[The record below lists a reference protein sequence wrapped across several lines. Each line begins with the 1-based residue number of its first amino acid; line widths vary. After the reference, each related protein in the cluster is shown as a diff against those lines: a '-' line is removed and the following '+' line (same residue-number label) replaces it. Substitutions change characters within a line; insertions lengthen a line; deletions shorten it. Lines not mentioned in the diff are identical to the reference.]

1 MPQQQHH
8 PFHAVTSATTF
19 LRRPQQQQHQ
29 QQPLQ
34 QLQHEQQQYNSSQ
47 TLISPSIGLQARL
60 PQDHAGQQ
68 RVQRA
73 AAPKQRPA
81 SHYGARYNPMATAS
95 SSVSSIAHSHIPTL
109 PNIQLG
115 ESPTGAQTSNYVSSA
130 QSSSPGTGPN
140 QLFSSNL
147 TMDSDLHPLSGSS
160 GISIDGA
167 SRSMPIHQASPPPRS
182 NPLMVPSWPPSHI
195 SGYQSYEQQQPQQQY
210 SHGSG
215 LMTQGRPT
223 NTDHPGLAPAANFY
237 SRPQHTPLYQ
247 MGIPFSDGS
256 QFNYGSSPALSPT
269 PLLGLATAGSVGSDF
284 KLPAFDVKAY
294 TFRKKS
300 RHYVAVKQGNALRI
314 EPIIYLKTSI
324 LDHQQDVVRNWDYL
338 RFSPHRFRD
347 NALPK
352 KKLTAEEMRSARILD
367 VDISL
372 ISPNNK
378 NRLIEDSCPACVMR
392 MDGERK
398 IMQVLAKNFKV
409 THTGEPV
416 IDIRKGHA
424 IVCIKLNCYSD
435 HHNEQEGFVVRMQTL
450 SSIVDMGSSVK
461 LRICCEA
468 RSKAGTTEVEV
479 EEEDGLTDIDAPASL
494 GSRSPLGQERPAQ
507 SPSLSYG
514 SESPGP
520 KVRARQRSV
529 NSSSVASPRS
539 VDERTINSL
548 AVESNLSARN
558 GGSTSSASVSST
570 MAVRPPAF
578 RKIYPLTPSEGSCL
592 GGTRVTIHG
601 ANFDLL
607 RNPVVYFGKAR
618 ADLVIVSH
626 HDVMECT
633 TPPAEG
639 LKPGIVNVQIASEAE
654 LLSPEADSVEFMY
667 TVPPDYDLYNL
678 AATSLSYAMANE
690 YPLDDSLAFI
700 LRAHRSGAGL
710 DPLQGWG
717 VDQWTGSTGSSLDL
731 GISWTAKEEL
741 VLDFLRV
748 IQVLAP
754 GRTLPAFTTETGHSL
769 LHIAV
774 QYNMVRLAKELVAMG
789 IDHTA
794 VDRNQMPALDFA
806 EMLSSTEMVQV
817 LSSAKV
823 PPRPKVPPLFATATT
838 RSSMKEM
845 VASLIQKHEA
855 TLINVLEQEQ
865 ERKHKE
871 LMRLRDRSL
880 RIMELKDQALGKES
894 IDEEAEDGQ
903 SSPSLSSLGEGSPE
917 RDLLTDEQGR
927 KRKSHI
933 DTAIGW
939 TLAKKLN
946 IEASPPLSA
955 LDVLSVV
962 DSGRMS
968 FIKNGCQLWESSRGA
983 QLFGD
988 LVSFGQPAGLQ
999 IWACDSVTLISLDPT
1014 TGTYPA
1020 PKVSKNSSLAVV
1032 ALSTTG
1038 LHLFKEDFV
1047 GQDRIN
1053 KSLENWSLME
1063 IERIGLLE
1071 DDLEEMTIGVDMCC
1085 LVPRGGR
1092 NLLGERIEI
1101 KSTAANNIV
1110 KAISEAQ
1117 TRLNQHQRVATRHC
1131 WAESQLKLWSTL
1143 FGVEAREF
1151 DAVLTDHLDFE
1162 DGVLTMK
1169 PIGDNRRGGH
1179 SVPMIGAVLAS
1190 ICSLDNCKSIDFSGV
1205 KAEDDGWNK
1214 PELVRQLERTVQ
1226 AKRGVVIGWNFSRCG
1241 WAPSTIY
1248 GFLKGFN
1255 STKATMEETLTRC
1268 AHIILA
1274 GNHLNGDDSVGHA
1287 LVESIGQMAGLETLD
1302 VTDCD
1307 IGLVGMDTLVHH
1319 IKGLV
1324 NLRVRGNRCDQ
1335 RWWTWTDTLLQRNP
1349 KLRSCHIGAPIKV
1362 DNPSASLLSLERLQ
1376 SLDQLVEL
1384 DLTDSW
1390 INTGTLDTLARYLRI
1405 DASHHLKTLTLS
1417 HCQLDW
1423 CSSLARLFRTIC
1435 DVNTSTKFTLNVGR
1449 NPLFDKEESVRAW
1462 IESVE
1467 GAKVSI
1473 PFGIQMTEL
1482 VVADCTLQQILGPLA
1497 AATCFNELNFKGLY
1511 VKQNSLSFLSSYDEM
1526 RLQTVPVA
1534 ASPESCLALGEIL
1547 ESNSTL
1553 VMLDISGTTAPSEGA
1568 GRSVGGF
1575 GRHVSLAFPG
1585 LGRNSTL
1592 RILALDHNRFG
1603 EEGLSEFCQAL
1614 RSNSTLGVLT
1624 CDGNDI
1630 FTPQGLCSIERIFSP
1645 ASPLYLLPSLTSGE
1659 GGCQSAEMMDM
1670 DTSLANTSEQQ
1681 YNRTL
1686 CVWTHGQDEILMHV
1700 QLLTQD
1706 VTRLEEERDRLE
1718 KLLARSRDLTRESEV
1733 KVLSEALEEL
1743 KRRVAVAKRAR
1754 FEYSETHARIVK
1766 AISDNNERVKH
1777 AL

>member
-1 MPQQQHH
+1 MP
-8 PFHAVTSATTF
+8 
-19 LRRPQQQQHQ
+19 
-29 QQPLQ
+29 
-34 QLQHEQQQYNSSQ
+34 
-47 TLISPSIGLQARL
+47 G
-60 PQDHAGQQ
+60 
-68 RVQRA
+68 
-73 AAPKQRPA
+73 
-81 SHYGARYNPMATAS
+81 
-95 SSVSSIAHSHIPTL
+95 
-109 PNIQLG
+109 
-115 ESPTGAQTSNYVSSA
+115 YV
-130 QSSSPGTGPN
+130 
-140 QLFSSNL
+140 
-147 TMDSDLHPLSGSS
+147 
-160 GISIDGA
+160 
-167 SRSMPIHQASPPPRS
+167 
-182 NPLMVPSWPPSHI
+182 
-195 SGYQSYEQQQPQQQY
+195 QSYEQQQQY
-210 SHGSG
+210 SNG
-215 LMTQGRPT
+215 LMSQSAST
-223 NTDHPGLAPAANFY
+223 NTGHSGLAPPADFY
-237 SRPQHTPLYQ
+237 NRSQHTALYQ
-247 MGIPFSDGS
+247 MGIPLSDGS
-256 QFNYGSSPALSPT
+256 HFNYGSSPALSPT
-269 PLLGLATAGSVGSDF
+269 PLLSLATTGSVGGDF

-450 SSIVDMGSSVK
+450 SLIVDMGSSVK

-494 GSRSPLGQERPAQ
+494 GSRSPPVQERPGQ

-520 KVRARQRSV
+520 KVRPRQRSV

-539 VDERTINSL
+539 ADERIINSL
-548 AVESNLSARN
+548 AVESNLSTRD
-558 GGSTSSASVSST
+558 GGPTSSASVSST
-570 MAVRPPAF
+570 LPARPPVF

-601 ANFDLL
+601 ANFDIL
-607 RNPVVYFGKAR
+607 RNPVVYFGKVR
-618 ADLVIVSH
+618 AELVIVSH

-700 LRAHRSGAGL
+700 LRAHRLGAGL

-731 GISWTAKEEL
+731 GISWTAKEDL

-774 QYNMVRLAKELVAMG
+774 QYNMIRLAKELVAMG

-794 VDRNQMPALDFA
+794 VDRNQMPALVFA
-806 EMLSSTEMVQV
+806 EMLSSMEMVQV

-823 PPRPKVPPLFATATT
+823 PPRPMVPPLFATATT

-855 TLINVLEQEQ
+855 TLFSVLQQEQ

-871 LMRLRDRSL
+871 LINLRDRSL

-894 IDEEAEDGQ
+894 MDEEAEDAQ
-903 SSPSLSSLGEGSPE
+903 SSPSLSSLGEDSPE
-917 RDLLTDEQGR
+917 REHSSDEQGS
-927 KRKSHI
+927 KRKSQI
-933 DTAIGW
+933 DAAIGW
-939 TLAKKLN
+939 TLAKKLG

-955 LDVLSVV
+955 LDVMSVV
-962 DSGRMS
+962 DSSRMS

-999 IWACDSVTLISLDPT
+999 IWACDSVTLTSLDPT
-1014 TGTYPA
+1014 SGTYPS
-1020 PKVSKNSSLAVV
+1020 PKVSKDSSLAVL

-1038 LHLFKEDFV
+1038 LHLFKEDSV
-1047 GQDRIN
+1047 GQDRVN
-1053 KSLENWSLME
+1053 KSLENWSLVE

-1071 DDLEEMTIGVDMCC
+1071 EDSEETTICVDMCG

-1092 NLLGERIEI
+1092 DLLGERIEI
-1101 KSTAANNIV
+1101 KSTAASNIV

-1117 TRLNQHQRVATRHC
+1117 TRLDQHQRVATRHC

-1151 DAVLTDHLDFE
+1151 DTVLTDHLDFE

-1169 PIGDNRRGGH
+1169 PTGDDRRGGH
-1179 SVPMIGAVLAS
+1179 SMSMIGAVLAS
-1190 ICSLDNCKSIDFSGV
+1190 ICFLDNCNSIDFSKV
-1205 KAEDDGWNK
+1205 KAEEDGWNK
-1214 PELVRQLERTVQ
+1214 PELIRQLERTVRTKKD
-1226 AKRGVVIGWNFSRCG
+1226 AVLGWNFSYCG
-1241 WAPSTIY
+1241 WTPSTIH
-1248 GFLKGFN
+1248 GFVKGFN
-1255 STKATMEETLTRC
+1255 STEVTVEETLTRC
-1268 AHIILA
+1268 AQITLA
-1274 GNHLNGDDSVGHA
+1274 GNHLDGDNSAGHA
-1287 LVESIGQMAGLETLD
+1287 LVECISRMTGLETLD
-1302 VTDCD
+1302 ITGCD
-1307 IGLVGMDTLVHH
+1307 IGLVSMDNLVHH
-1319 IKGLV
+1319 IKGLL

-1349 KLRSCHIGAPIKV
+1349 KLQSCHIGAPIKI
-1362 DNPSASLLSLERLQ
+1362 DNPSASLLSLESLQ
-1376 SLDQLVEL
+1376 SLNQLVEL

-1390 INTGTLDTLARYLRI
+1390 ITAGTLDTLARYLRV

-1423 CSSLARLFRTIC
+1423 CSSMVGLFRTIC
-1435 DVNTSTKFTLNVGR
+1435 DINTSTKFTLNVGR
-1449 NPLFDKEESVRAW
+1449 NPLFDKEESIRAW

-1467 GAKVSI
+1467 GAKVSV

-1482 VVADCTLQQILGPLA
+1482 VMTDCTLQRILGPLA

-1511 VKQNSLSFLSSYDEM
+1511 VKQDSPFLSSTYDEM
-1526 RLQTVPVA
+1526 RLQTVPIA
-1534 ASPESCLALGEIL
+1534 ASAESCLALGRIL
-1547 ESNSTL
+1547 ESNSSL
-1553 VMLDISGTTAPSEGA
+1553 VMLDVSGTTTASEGA
-1568 GRSVGGF
+1568 AGRSIGGF

-1585 LGRNSTL
+1585 LGQNSTL
-1592 RILALDHNRFG
+1592 RVLALDHNQFG
-1603 EEGLSEFCQAL
+1603 KEGLSQFCQAL
-1614 RSNSTLGVLT
+1614 RSNSKLGVLT
-1624 CDGNDI
+1624 CDGNDV
-1630 FTPQGLCSIERIFSP
+1630 FTPQGLCSIERIFTP
-1645 ASPLYLLPSLTSGE
+1645 ATPLSLLPSTFSGRE
-1659 GGCQSAEMMDM
+1659 GCQSAEMMDV
-1670 DTSLANTSEQQ
+1670 DTSTAATGEQQ

-1686 CVWTHGQDEILMHV
+1686 CVWKHGQDEILMHV

-1706 VTRLEEERDRLE
+1706 VTRLVEERDRLE
-1718 KLLARSRDLTRESEV
+1718 MRLSRSRDLTNESDV
-1733 KVLSEALEEL
+1733 KMLSDAFEEL

-1766 AISDNNERVKH
+1766 AISDNNKRSQSSQCF
-1777 AL
+1777 

>member
-1 MPQQQHH
+1 
-8 PFHAVTSATTF
+8 
-19 LRRPQQQQHQ
+19 
-29 QQPLQ
+29 
-34 QLQHEQQQYNSSQ
+34 
-47 TLISPSIGLQARL
+47 
-60 PQDHAGQQ
+60 
-68 RVQRA
+68 
-73 AAPKQRPA
+73 
-81 SHYGARYNPMATAS
+81 
-95 SSVSSIAHSHIPTL
+95 
-109 PNIQLG
+109 
-115 ESPTGAQTSNYVSSA
+115 
-130 QSSSPGTGPN
+130 
-140 QLFSSNL
+140 
-147 TMDSDLHPLSGSS
+147 
-160 GISIDGA
+160 
-167 SRSMPIHQASPPPRS
+167 
-182 NPLMVPSWPPSHI
+182 
-195 SGYQSYEQQQPQQQY
+195 
-210 SHGSG
+210 
-215 LMTQGRPT
+215 MTQGAPT
-223 NTDHPGLAPAANFY
+223 NTGHPGLAPASNFY
-237 SRPQHTPLYQ
+237 NRSQHTPLYQ
-247 MGIPFSDGS
+247 MGIPLSDGS

-269 PLLGLATAGSVGSDF
+269 PLLGLGTTGSVGSDV
-284 KLPAFDVKAY
+284 KLSAFDVKAY

-352 KKLTAEEMRSARILD
+352 KKLTAEEMRTARILD

-435 HHNEQEGFVVRMQTL
+435 HHNEQEGFVVRIQTL

-520 KVRARQRSV
+520 KLRARQRSV

-539 VDERTINSL
+539 LDERVINSL

-558 GGSTSSASVSST
+558 SGSASSASAASSSST
-570 MAVRPPAF
+570 AKPPVF

-601 ANFDLL
+601 ANFDHL

-618 ADLVIVSH
+618 AELVIVSH

-639 LKPGIVNVQIASEAE
+639 LKPGIVNVQIVSEAE

-710 DPLQGWG
+710 DPIQGWG

-731 GISWTAKEEL
+731 GISWTAKEDL
-741 VLDFLRV
+741 VLDFLQV

-754 GRTLPAFTTETGHSL
+754 GRTLPAFTTDTGHSL

-789 IDHTA
+789 IDHAA
-794 VDRNQMPALDFA
+794 VDRNQMPALIFA
-806 EMLSSTEMVQV
+806 EMLSNAEMVQV

-823 PPRPKVPPLFATATT
+823 PPRPMVPPLFATATT
-838 RSSMKEM
+838 HPSMKEM
-845 VASLIQKHEA
+845 VALLIQKHEE
-855 TLINVLEQEQ
+855 TLTNVLQREQ

-871 LMRLRDRSL
+871 LTSFRDRSL
-880 RIMELKDQALGKES
+880 RIMELKDQALGKETM
-894 IDEEAEDGQ
+894 DEDADDVP

-917 RDLLTDEQGR
+917 REISIDEVGR
-927 KRKSHI
+927 KRKSQI

-946 IEASPPLSA
+946 IEASPPLLSA
-955 LDVLSVV
+955 MDVLSVV

-968 FIKNGCQLWESSRGA
+968 IIKNGCQLWESSRGS

-999 IWACDSVTLISLDPT
+999 IWACDSVTLTTLDPAS
-1014 TGTYPA
+1014 GVYPS
-1020 PKVSKNSSLAVV
+1020 PKVSVDSSLAVL

-1038 LHLFKEDFV
+1038 LHLFQEDSV
-1047 GQDRIN
+1047 GQDRVN
-1053 KSLENWSLME
+1053 KSLENWSLVE
-1063 IERIGLLE
+1063 IERVKFLE
-1071 DDLEEMTIGVDMCC
+1071 DSEDMTIHVDMCG

-1092 NLLGERIEI
+1092 DLGGERIEI
-1101 KSTAANNIV
+1101 KSTAASNIA
-1110 KAISEAQ
+1110 KSISEAR
-1117 TRLNQHQRVATRHC
+1117 TRLDQHQRVATRHC
-1131 WAESQLKLWSTL
+1131 WEESRLKLWSTL
-1143 FGVEAREF
+1143 FGVDAREF
-1151 DAVLTDHLDFE
+1151 DAVLMDHLDFE
-1162 DGVLTMK
+1162 KGVLTMK
-1169 PIGDNRRGGH
+1169 PAGDDRRGGH
-1179 SVPMIGAVLAS
+1179 SMSMIGAVLAS
-1190 ICSLDNCKSIDFSGV
+1190 ICSLDNCTSVDFSRV
-1205 KAEDDGWNK
+1205 IAEDDGWNK
-1214 PELVRQLERTVQ
+1214 PELIRQLERTVRT
-1226 AKRGVVIGWNFSRCG
+1226 KKDTVVDWNFSHCG
-1241 WAPSTIY
+1241 WTPSTIL
-1248 GFLKGFN
+1248 GFVKGFN
-1255 STKATMEETLTRC
+1255 STVTTVEENLTRC
-1268 AHIILA
+1268 DQIILA
-1274 GNHLNGDDSVGHA
+1274 GNCMDGDDSAGHA
-1287 LVESIGQMAGLETLD
+1287 LVECIDQMTGLKTLD
-1302 VTDCD
+1302 ITGCD
-1307 IGLVGMDTLVHH
+1307 IGLVGMDNLVHH
-1319 IKGLV
+1319 IKGLI
-1324 NLRVRGNRCDQ
+1324 NLSIGGNQSDR
-1335 RWWTWTDTLLQRNP
+1335 RWWTWADTLLQRNP
-1349 KLRSCHIGAPIKV
+1349 NLQSCHIGATIKI
-1362 DNPSASLLSLERLQ
+1362 DNPSASLLNLERLQ

-1390 INTGTLDTLARYLRI
+1390 VTAGTLDALARYLRVN
-1405 DASHHLKTLTLS
+1405 ASHQLKTLTLS

-1423 CSSLARLFRTIC
+1423 CSSLAGLFQVIC
-1435 DVNTSTKFTLNVGR
+1435 DINTSTKFTLNVDR

-1462 IESVE
+1462 IGSI
-1467 GAKVSI
+1467 GGAQAKV
-1473 PFGIQMTEL
+1473 PFGINMAEL
-1482 VVADCTLQQILGPLA
+1482 VVVDSTLQQILGPLA

-1511 VKQNSLSFLSSYDEM
+1511 VKQDSRFFSSSYDEI

-1534 ASPESCLALGEIL
+1534 ASPESCHALGRIL

-1553 VMLDISGTTAPSEGA
+1553 VMLDISGTTTASEGA
-1568 GRSVGGF
+1568 GRSMGGF

-1585 LGRNSTL
+1585 LGQNSAL
-1592 RILALDHNRFG
+1592 RVLALDHNRFG
-1603 EEGLSEFCQAL
+1603 EEGLPQFCQAL
-1614 RSNSTLGVLT
+1614 RSNSKLGVLT

-1630 FTPQGLCSIERIFSP
+1630 FTPQGLCDIERIFSP
-1645 ASPLYLLPSLTSGE
+1645 TPLVSLLSSVSTLEHGY
-1659 GGCQSAEMMDM
+1659 QSAEMMEVDC
-1670 DTSLANTSEQQ
+1670 TAATIGEEQ
-1681 YNRTL
+1681 YNQTL
-1686 CVWTHGQDEILMHV
+1686 CVWTHGQDEIMMHM
-1700 QLLTQD
+1700 QLLSQD
-1706 VTRLEEERDRLE
+1706 VIRLEEERERLE
-1718 KLLARSRDLTRESEV
+1718 NRLSRSRDLTNESDV
-1733 KVLSEALEEL
+1733 KVLGEAFEEL
-1743 KRRVAVAKRAR
+1743 KRRLAVAQRAR
-1754 FEYSETHARIVK
+1754 FEYSETHARIIK
-1766 AISDNNERVKH
+1766 AISDNNERDKRS
-1777 AL
+1777 L